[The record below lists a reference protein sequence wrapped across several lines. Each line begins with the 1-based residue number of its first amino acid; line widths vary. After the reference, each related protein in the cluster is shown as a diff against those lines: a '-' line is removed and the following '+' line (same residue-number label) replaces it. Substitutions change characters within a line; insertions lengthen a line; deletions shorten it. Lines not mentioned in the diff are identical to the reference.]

1 MAAFEYKAL
10 DAKGKQKKGA
20 IEGDNARQV
29 RQKLKEL
36 GLIPVEVIETKAKAA
51 KASASGFTLQRGIS
65 TNELALIT
73 RQLSTLVQAG
83 MPLEECIKAVA
94 EQSDKPRIRT
104 MLVSVRS
111 RVVEG
116 YTLSD
121 SLGDYPHVFDDLF
134 RAMVAAGEKSGHL
147 DTVLDRLADYAENR
161 QKMRSKMQQALIYP
175 VMLTLIAVSVVAFLL
190 ATVVPKI
197 VDQFVQM
204 GQKLPTSTEILL
216 SASNFVQNWG
226 FVLVLVI
233 LALIMLLK
241 VALRRPKFRLAW
253 DKRILYLPVI
263 GKVAR
268 GLNTSRFARTLSI
281 CTSSAIPLLDGM
293 KVAAD
298 VMSNQYVKEQV
309 LIAADKVREGASLR
323 KSLEQTKLFPPMML
337 HMIASGEQSGEL
349 EQMLT
354 RAADNQDRD
363 FESLVAM
370 ALGIFEPLLIVFMA
384 GIVLFI
390 VIATLMPIL
399 ELNNLVSGSTKR

>member
-10 DAKGKQKKGA
+10 DAKGRQKKGVL
-20 IEGDNARQV
+20 EGDNARQV
-29 RQKLKEL
+29 RQQLREQ
-36 GLIPVEVIETKAKAA
+36 GFVPVEVVQTQGSEKKQ
-51 KASASGFTLQRGIS
+51 ASTGFRFRRGIS
-65 TNELALIT
+65 ANELALIT
-73 RQLSTLVQAG
+73 RQLATLVQAG

-94 EQSDKPRIRT
+94 EQSEKPRLKN
-104 MLVSVRS
+104 MLLAVRS

-121 SLGDYPHVFDDLF
+121 SMAEYSHVFDQLF

-147 DTVLDRLADYAENR
+147 ETVLNRLADYTENR
-161 QKMRSKMQQALIYP
+161 QQMRSKLQQAMIYP
-175 VMLTLIAVSVVAFLL
+175 TMLTLVAVSVVAFLL

-204 GQKLPTSTEILL
+204 GQQLPTITEVLL
-216 SASNFVQNWG
+216 AASNFVQNWG
-226 FVLVLVI
+226 IVVVAVI
-233 LALIMLLK
+233 VTAIALLK
-241 VALRRPKFRLAW
+241 TALKKPDFRMRW
-253 DKRILYLPVI
+253 DRWVLRIPVI

-293 KVAAD
+293 KVASD
-298 VMSNQYVKEQV
+298 VMTNTWVNKQILE
-309 LIAADKVREGASLR
+309 AADKVREGSSLR
-323 KSLEQTKLFPPMML
+323 VSLDKTKLFPPMML
-337 HMIASGEQSGEL
+337 HMIASGERSGEL

-363 FESLVAM
+363 FESQVNM

-384 GIVLFI
+384 GIVMFI
-390 VIATLMPIL
+390 VIATLMPII
-399 ELNNLVSGSTKR
+399 ELNNMVGM

>member
-10 DAKGKQKKGA
+10 DAKGKQKKGV

-29 RQKLKEL
+29 RQKLKEQ
-36 GLIPVEVIETKAKAA
+36 GLIPVEVIETKVKEA
-51 KASASGFTLQRGIS
+51 KASSSGFSFKRGIS
-65 TNELALIT
+65 TNDLALLT

-83 MPLEECIKAVA
+83 MPLEECLKAVA
-94 EQSDKPRIRT
+94 EQTEKAHIRT
-104 MLVSVRS
+104 MMVAVRS

-161 QKMRSKMQQALIYP
+161 QKMRSKLQQAMIYP
-175 VMLTLIAVSVVAFLL
+175 VMLTLIAVSVIAFLL

-204 GQKLPTSTEILL
+204 GQKLPASTEFLL
-216 SASNFVQNWG
+216 LASNFVLNWG
-226 FVLVLVI
+226 VVLVV
-233 LALIMLLK
+233 
-241 VALRRPKFRLAW
+241 VALVSIVLFQAALRKPSIRLKW
-253 DKRILYLPVI
+253 DRWILGLPVI

-298 VMSNQYVKEQV
+298 VMSNQFVKEQV
-309 LIAADKVREGASLR
+309 LLAADKVREGASLR
-323 KSLEQTKLFPPMML
+323 KSLEQTRLFPPMML

-363 FESLVAM
+363 FESQVNM
-370 ALGIFEPLLIVFMA
+370 ALGVFEPLLIVCMA

-390 VIATLMPIL
+390 VVATLMPLL
-399 ELNNLVSGSTKR
+399 ELNNLVSGK

>member
-10 DAKGKQKKGA
+10 NAKGKQKKGV

-29 RQKLKEL
+29 RQKLKEQ
-36 GLIPVEVIETKAKAA
+36 GLIPVEVVETKAKAA
-51 KASASGFTLQRGIS
+51 KASASGFTFQRGIS

-83 MPLEECIKAVA
+83 MPLEECLKAVA
-94 EQSDKPRIRT
+94 EQTEKPRIRS
-104 MLVSVRS
+104 MLVGVRS

-147 DTVLDRLADYAENR
+147 DKVLDRLADYAENR
-161 QKMRSKMQQALIYP
+161 QQMRAKLQQAMIYP
-175 VMLTLIAVSVVAFLL
+175 VMLTLIAISVVAFLL

-204 GQKLPTSTEILL
+204 GQKLPASTEFLL
-216 SASNFVQNWG
+216 LASNFVQNWG
-226 FVLVLVI
+226 VVVVMAIVALFV
-233 LALIMLLK
+233 MLK
-241 VALRRPKFRLAW
+241 VALRRPGFRLAW
-253 DKRILYLPVI
+253 DKRILTLPVI

-309 LIAADKVREGASLR
+309 LVAAEKVREGASLR
-323 KSLEQTKLFPPMML
+323 KSLEQTKLFLPMML

-363 FESLVAM
+363 FESLVNM
-370 ALGIFEPLLIVFMA
+370 ALGIFEPLLIVCMA
-384 GIVLFI
+384 GVVLFI
-390 VIATLMPIL
+390 VVATLMPLL
-399 ELNNLVSGSTKR
+399 ELNNLVSGNSKR

>member
-10 DAKGKQKKGA
+10 DAKGKQKKGV

-29 RQKLKEL
+29 RQKLKEQ
-36 GLIPVEVIETKAKAA
+36 GLIPVEVIETKAKEA
-51 KASASGFTLQRGIS
+51 KASSSGFSFKRGIS
-65 TNELALIT
+65 TNDLALLT

-83 MPLEECIKAVA
+83 MPLEECLKAVA
-94 EQSDKPRIRT
+94 EQTEKAHIRT
-104 MLVSVRS
+104 MMVAVRS

-161 QKMRSKMQQALIYP
+161 QKMRSKLQQAMIYP
-175 VMLTLIAVSVVAFLL
+175 VMLTLIAVSVIAFLL

-204 GQKLPTSTEILL
+204 GQKLPASTEFLL
-216 SASNFVQNWG
+216 LASNFVLNWG
-226 FVLVLVI
+226 
-233 LALIMLLK
+233 
-241 VALRRPKFRLAW
+241 VALVVVTLVSIVLFQAALRKPSIRLKW
-253 DKRILYLPVI
+253 DRWILGLPVI

-298 VMSNQYVKEQV
+298 VMSNQFVKEQV
-309 LIAADKVREGASLR
+309 LLAADKVREGASLR
-323 KSLEQTKLFPPMML
+323 KSLEQTRLFPPMML

-363 FESLVAM
+363 FESQVNM
-370 ALGIFEPLLIVFMA
+370 ALGVFEPLLIVCMA

-390 VIATLMPIL
+390 VVATLMPLL
-399 ELNNLVSGSTKR
+399 ELNNLVSGK